1 MKKGL
6 IYFGLAKK
14 KIKLPGNFIEI
25 YHNYQK
31 TSKGIEL
38 AKIKFYKTNN
48 CYGFREK
55 VQIKQITI

>member
-1 MKKGL
+1 
-6 IYFGLAKK
+6 KK